1 MLGQIIGYILI
12 GAVIL
17 IAGACAIV
25 PVVMDK
31 LSAEEKA
38 DMGIRDKEI

>member
-1 MLGQIIGYILI
+1 MLGQTLCYILI

-17 IAGACAIV
+17 IAGACATV
-25 PVVMDK
+25 SVVMDK

-38 DMGIRDKEI
+38 DMDIRDKEM

>member
-1 MLGQIIGYILI
+1 MLGQTLSYILI
-12 GAVIL
+12 GAVII

-25 PVVMDK
+25 SVVMDK

-38 DMGIRDKEI
+38 DMDIRDKEM

>member
-1 MLGQIIGYILI
+1 MSGQILGYILI

-25 PVVMDK
+25 PLVMDK
-31 LSAEEKA
+31 LSAAEKA
-38 DMGIRDKEI
+38 DMGIKDKEM

>member
-1 MLGQIIGYILI
+1 MLGQTLGYILI

-25 PVVMDK
+25 PVVMDR
-31 LSAEEKA
+31 LSEEEKA
-38 DMGIRDKEI
+38 DMGIKDKEI